1 MANQELPLAGVV
13 VLELAD
19 HRTALGGRLLADLG
33 ADVLLIEPPAGA
45 DIRAMAPFLGD
56 QPGPE
61 RSFQHLYFNAN
72 KRSLIVD
79 IETPAGAD
87 ELRRIAAGA
96 DILIESRQP
105 GELARLGLGA
115 DALHA
120 LNPHLIIISATPYGQ
135 RGPKRDWRATDLTA
149 SAAGGFLQISGE
161 HEDPP
166 TRGPAHV
173 AHTMTGLHI
182 ASAAMIA
189 LHGRD
194 RVPSQ
199 PGAQIDISM
208 QEATSL
214 ALVQT
219 SNPNTWLRQRE
230 IPVRPALSQA
240 HLCRDGKWLG
250 CNISPRLLPHFLQ
263 MLDEAGVEHGYSGGD
278 GMAQLRPARAAWR
291 HLDNPLQMLAG
302 ELAARMDRE
311 DMLRGLQAGKHPAM
325 PTLSFDQFAESEHY
339 QVAGQFAELEAPELG
354 ETLSYSRS
362 PLDPFQSPMPIA
374 PAPRLGSAEAPA
386 SSDQQTAHPSRHE
399 PMSLQPLKGIR
410 VIDMTWVVAG
420 PLGGRI
426 LANFGAEVL
435 KIESMARLDGVRG
448 QPTAENGFSVDHA
461 GLFNGANTSKKSVSL
476 DLSDERGRE
485 LFRKLVATADVV
497 VNNFSAG
504 TLDRMGLGYELLR
517 EINPGII
524 VLHLPGVGGDSPW
537 RKLRTLGNLLL
548 AASGMNFLM
557 GFPGRP
563 PRGPGVAYPDFTS
576 PHLLAVSVL
585 AALRA
590 RERSGEGREI
600 ELSQLSATV
609 ALVGAEWMRFA
620 HTGETPERPGNRD
633 PNHCPHGVYRT
644 IGEDEWVAIAVRG
657 DAEWSAFCSAIGLP
671 NLTGAER
678 FATHV
683 ARKAN
688 EDELDA
694 IISDWAGNQD
704 KWQAA
709 ERLQAAGIAANAVED
724 LRDMMEVD
732 EHFRDHFQII
742 QQPSAPELDIAVE
755 RDAIRFMHEDDRILR
770 RSPMLGEHNE
780 YALRQIAGLSE
791 QEFDELVVAGVI
803 A

>member
-1 MANQELPLAGVV
+1 MANHELPLAGVR
-13 VLELAD
+13 VLELTD
-19 HRTALGGRLLADLG
+19 PRSALGGRLLADLG
-33 ADVLLIEPPAGA
+33 ADVFLVEPPGGGE
-45 DIRAMAPFLGD
+45 IRSMAPFLGD

-72 KRSLIVD
+72 KRSLTLD
-79 IETPAGAD
+79 LETAEGVE
-87 ELRRIAAGA
+87 ELRRLAVDA
-96 DILIESRQP
+96 DILIECGQP
-105 GELARLGLGA
+105 GSLDAE
-115 DALHA
+115 ALHA

-135 RGPKRDWRATDLTA
+135 RGAKRQWRATDLTA

-161 HEDPP
+161 REDPP
-166 TRGPAHV
+166 TSGPAHV

-263 MLDEAGVEHGYSGGD
+263 MLDEAGIEHGYSGDD
-278 GMAQLRPARAAWR
+278 GMAQLRPARSAWR
-291 HLDNPLQMLAG
+291 HLENPLQVLAG

-339 QVAGQFAELEAPELG
+339 QNAGQFAELEAPELG

-362 PLDPFQSPMPIA
+362 ALDPVQSPLPIA
-374 PAPRLGSAEAPA
+374 AAPRLGSAEAPG
-386 SSDQQTAHPSRHE
+386 STDQQTAHPSRHE
-399 PMSLQPLKGIR
+399 PMSLRPLEGIR

-461 GLFNGANTSKKSVSL
+461 GLFNGANTSKKSVTL
-476 DLSDERGRE
+476 NLSDERGRE
-485 LFRKLVATADVV
+485 LFRRLVATADVV
-497 VNNFSAG
+497 VNNYSAG

-524 VLHLPGVGGDSPW
+524 VLHLPGVGGESPW

-657 DAEWSAFCSAIGLP
+657 DSEWAAFTTAIGRP
-671 NLTGAER
+671 KLTTAER
-678 FATHV
+678 FASHE

-694 IISDWAGNQD
+694 IISDWAQNQD

-755 RDAIRFMHEDDRILR
+755 RDAIRFMHEDDRILQ

-780 YALRQIAGLSE
+780 YALRDIAGLSR
-791 QEFDELVVAGVI
+791 QEFDELVAAGVI

>member
-1 MANQELPLAGVV
+1 M
-13 VLELAD
+13 LELTD
-19 HRTALGGRLLADLG
+19 PRSALGGRLLADLG
-33 ADVLLIEPPAGA
+33 ADVFLVEPPGGGE
-45 DIRAMAPFLGD
+45 IRSMAPFLGD

-72 KRSLIVD
+72 KRSLTLD
-79 IETPAGAD
+79 LETAEGIE
-87 ELRRIAAGA
+87 ELRRLAVDA
-96 DILIESRQP
+96 DILIECGQP
-105 GELARLGLGA
+105 GSLDAE
-115 DALHA
+115 ALHQ

-135 RGPKRDWRATDLTA
+135 RGPKRQWRASDLTA

-161 HEDPP
+161 REDPP

-250 CNISPRLLPHFLQ
+250 CNISPRLLPHFLE
-263 MLDEAGVEHGYSGGD
+263 MLDEAGVEHGYSGDD

-325 PTLSFDQFAESEHY
+325 PTLSFDEFSESEHY
-339 QVAGQFAELEAPELG
+339 QVAGQFAELKTPGLG

-362 PLDPFQSPMPIA
+362 PLDPVQSPLPIA
-374 PAPRLGSAEAPA
+374 PAPRLGSAEAPG
-386 SSDQQTAHPSRHE
+386 STDQRTADPSRHE
-399 PMSLQPLKGIR
+399 PMSLQPLEGIR

-461 GLFNGANTSKKSVSL
+461 GLFNGANTSKKSVTL

-497 VNNFSAG
+497 VNNYSAG

-524 VLHLPGVGGDSPW
+524 VLHLPGVGGESPW
-537 RKLRTLGNLLL
+537 RKLRHAGQS
-548 AASGMNFLM
+548 AARRLRDELPDGL
-557 GFPGRP
+557 PGPAAARARRRLPRLHLTAPARRERAGRAARARTQRRRP
-563 PRGPGVAYPDFTS
+563 RNRA
-576 PHLLAVSVL
+576 L
-585 AALRA
+585 AALSHRRA
-590 RERSGEGREI
+590 GRRR
-600 ELSQLSATV
+600 V
-609 ALVGAEWMRFA
+609 DALRA
-620 HTGETPERPGNRD
+620 HR
-633 PNHCPHGVYRT
+633 
-644 IGEDEWVAIAVRG
+644 
-657 DAEWSAFCSAIGLP
+657 
-671 NLTGAER
+671 
-678 FATHV
+678 
-683 ARKAN
+683 
-688 EDELDA
+688 
-694 IISDWAGNQD
+694 
-704 KWQAA
+704 
-709 ERLQAAGIAANAVED
+709 
-724 LRDMMEVD
+724 
-732 EHFRDHFQII
+732 
-742 QQPSAPELDIAVE
+742 
-755 RDAIRFMHEDDRILR
+755 RDARAARQPRREPLPAWRLPHDRRGRMGGDRGPR
-770 RSPMLGEHNE
+770 RLGVG
-780 YALRQIAGLSE
+780 GLLQRDRPTKS
-791 QEFDELVVAGVI
+791 DHG
-803 A
+803 

>member
-1 MANQELPLAGVV
+1 
-13 VLELAD
+13 
-19 HRTALGGRLLADLG
+19 
-33 ADVLLIEPPAGA
+33 
-45 DIRAMAPFLGD
+45 
-56 QPGPE
+56 
-61 RSFQHLYFNAN
+61 
-72 KRSLIVD
+72 
-79 IETPAGAD
+79 
-87 ELRRIAAGA
+87 
-96 DILIESRQP
+96 
-105 GELARLGLGA
+105 
-115 DALHA
+115 
-120 LNPHLIIISATPYGQ
+120 
-135 RGPKRDWRATDLTA
+135 
-149 SAAGGFLQISGE
+149 
-161 HEDPP
+161 
-166 TRGPAHV
+166 
-173 AHTMTGLHI
+173 
-182 ASAAMIA
+182 
-189 LHGRD
+189 
-194 RVPSQ
+194 
-199 PGAQIDISM
+199 
-208 QEATSL
+208 
-214 ALVQT
+214 
-219 SNPNTWLRQRE
+219 
-230 IPVRPALSQA
+230 
-240 HLCRDGKWLG
+240 
-250 CNISPRLLPHFLQ
+250 
-263 MLDEAGVEHGYSGGD
+263 
-278 GMAQLRPARAAWR
+278 
-291 HLDNPLQMLAG
+291 
-302 ELAARMDRE
+302 
-311 DMLRGLQAGKHPAM
+311 
-325 PTLSFDQFAESEHY
+325 
-339 QVAGQFAELEAPELG
+339 
-354 ETLSYSRS
+354 
-362 PLDPFQSPMPIA
+362 
-374 PAPRLGSAEAPA
+374 
-386 SSDQQTAHPSRHE
+386 
-399 PMSLQPLKGIR
+399 MSLQPLKGIR

-524 VLHLPGVGGDSPW
+524 VLHLPGVGGESPW

-657 DAEWSAFCSAIGLP
+657 DDEWAAFCSAIGLP
-671 NLTGAER
+671 NLTAAER
-678 FATHV
+678 FASHE

-732 EHFRDHFQII
+732 EHFRDHFQMI

-755 RDAIRFMHEDDRILR
+755 RDAIRFMHEDDRILQ

-780 YALRQIAGLSE
+780 YALREIAGLSS

>member
-1 MANQELPLAGVV
+1 MAEHELPLAGIC
-13 VLELAD
+13 VLELTD
-19 HRTALGGRLLADLG
+19 PRSALGGRLLADLG
-33 ADVLLIEPPAGA
+33 ADVFLVEPPGGGE
-45 DIRAMAPFLGD
+45 IRSMAPFLGD

-72 KRSLIVD
+72 KRSLTLD
-79 IETPAGAD
+79 LETAEGIE
-87 ELRRIAAGA
+87 ELRRLAVDA
-96 DILIESRQP
+96 DILIECGQP
-105 GELARLGLGA
+105 GSLDAE
-115 DALHA
+115 ALHQ

-135 RGPKRDWRATDLTA
+135 RGPKRQWRASDLTA

-161 HEDPP
+161 REDPP

-250 CNISPRLLPHFLQ
+250 CNISPRLLPHFLE
-263 MLDEAGVEHGYSGGD
+263 MLDEAGVEHGYSGDD
-278 GMAQLRPARAAWR
+278 GVAQLRPARAAWR

-311 DMLRGLQAGKHPAM
+311 DMLRDLQAGKHPAM
-325 PTLSFDQFAESEHY
+325 PTLSFDEFSESEHY
-339 QVAGQFAELEAPELG
+339 QVAGQFAELKTPGLG

-362 PLDPFQSPMPIA
+362 PLDPVQSPLPIA
-374 PAPRLGSAEAPA
+374 PAPRLGSAEAPG
-386 SSDQQTAHPSRHE
+386 STDQRTADPSRHE
-399 PMSLQPLKGIR
+399 PMSLQPLEGIR

-461 GLFNGANTSKKSVSL
+461 GLFNGANTSKKSVTL

-497 VNNFSAG
+497 VNNYSAG

-524 VLHLPGVGGDSPW
+524 VLHLPGVGGESPW

-557 GFPGRP
+557 GFPARP

-620 HTGETPERPGNRD
+620 RTGVQPERPGNRD

-657 DAEWSAFCSAIGLP
+657 DSEWAAFCSAIGLP
-671 NLTGAER
+671 NLTTAER
-678 FATHV
+678 FGSHD

-709 ERLQAAGIAANAVED
+709 ERLQAAGIAANAVEN
-724 LRDMMEVD
+724 LREMMEVD

-742 QQPSAPELDIAVE
+742 RQPSAPELDIAVE
-755 RDAIRFMHEDDRILR
+755 RDAIRFMHEDDRILQ

-780 YALRQIAGLSE
+780 YALREIAGISQ
-791 QEFDELVVAGVI
+791 QEFDELVAAGVI

>member
-1 MANQELPLAGVV
+1 
-13 VLELAD
+13 
-19 HRTALGGRLLADLG
+19 
-33 ADVLLIEPPAGA
+33 
-45 DIRAMAPFLGD
+45 
-56 QPGPE
+56 
-61 RSFQHLYFNAN
+61 
-72 KRSLIVD
+72 
-79 IETPAGAD
+79 
-87 ELRRIAAGA
+87 
-96 DILIESRQP
+96 
-105 GELARLGLGA
+105 
-115 DALHA
+115 
-120 LNPHLIIISATPYGQ
+120 
-135 RGPKRDWRATDLTA
+135 
-149 SAAGGFLQISGE
+149 
-161 HEDPP
+161 
-166 TRGPAHV
+166 
-173 AHTMTGLHI
+173 
-182 ASAAMIA
+182 
-189 LHGRD
+189 
-194 RVPSQ
+194 
-199 PGAQIDISM
+199 
-208 QEATSL
+208 
-214 ALVQT
+214 
-219 SNPNTWLRQRE
+219 
-230 IPVRPALSQA
+230 
-240 HLCRDGKWLG
+240 
-250 CNISPRLLPHFLQ
+250 
-263 MLDEAGVEHGYSGGD
+263 
-278 GMAQLRPARAAWR
+278 MAQLRPARAAWR

-302 ELAARMDRE
+302 ELAARMDRD

-362 PLDPFQSPMPIA
+362 PLDPFQSPLPIA
-374 PAPRLGSAEAPA
+374 PAPRLGSAEAPG
-386 SSDQQTAHPSRHE
+386 STDQETAHPSSHE
-399 PMSLQPLKGIR
+399 PMSLQPLEGIR
-410 VIDMTWVVAG
+410 VLDMTWVVAG

-435 KIESMARLDGVRG
+435 KVESMARLDGVRG

-461 GLFNGANTSKKSVSL
+461 GLFNGANTSKKSVTL
-476 DLSDERGRE
+476 NLSDERGRE

-497 VNNFSAG
+497 VNNYSAG

-524 VLHLPGVGGDSPW
+524 VLHLPGVGGESPW

-620 HTGETPERPGNRD
+620 HTGEAPERPGNRD

-644 IGEDEWVAIAVRG
+644 IGEDEWVAIAMRG
-657 DAEWSAFCSAIGLP
+657 DSEWAAFATAIGRP

-678 FATHV
+678 FASHE

-688 EDELDA
+688 EDELDT
-694 IISDWAGNQD
+694 IISDWAQNQD

-732 EHFRDHFQII
+732 EHFREHFQII

-755 RDAIRFMHEDDRILR
+755 RDAIRFMHEDDRILQ
-770 RSPMLGEHNE
+770 RSPTLGEHNE
-780 YALRQIAGLSE
+780 YGLREIAGLSE
-791 QEFDELVVAGVI
+791 QEFDELVAAGVI